1 MTPSLSRP
9 SGSATLRGLASEQV
23 VPPAPGRAPPTAAQT
38 PGGAGRMGPGF
49 DPAFWR
55 GLRGCL
61 CCAVRGMT
69 ASPPR
74 FAAWRARVPGPLAR
88 SAPLLLLLLW
98 TAAASQGHPR
108 NGPRIS
114 AVWKESETHG
124 QPVTQS
130 ELATTLVLASTPE
143 SQLLAPRAIPQGPH
157 QCPPASSL
165 GRSSPTISS
174 AKPYSTPCRPP
185 GSPAFR

>member
-114 AVWKESETHG
+114 AVWKGPFLRDLTNVLQRPVWDAHHQRSLQPSPTARPAGLRAAQPSADSLQQRDSEAL
-124 QPVTQS
+124 Q
-130 ELATTLVLASTPE
+130 LVLLPV
-143 SQLLAPRAIPQGPH
+143 
-157 QCPPASSL
+157 L
-165 GRSSPTISS
+165 G
-174 AKPYSTPCRPP
+174 
-185 GSPAFR
+185 

>member
-1 MTPSLSRP
+1 
-9 SGSATLRGLASEQV
+9 
-23 VPPAPGRAPPTAAQT
+23 
-38 PGGAGRMGPGF
+38 MGPGF

-114 AVWKESETHG
+114 AVWKGGWSGG
-124 QPVTQS
+124 QRGPAGDAARGGGGGVRY
-130 ELATTLVLASTPE
+130 
-143 SQLLAPRAIPQGPH
+143 PRGCVRAALGPGLPPQGA
-157 QCPPASSL
+157 C
-165 GRSSPTISS
+165 
-174 AKPYSTPCRPP
+174 
-185 GSPAFR
+185 GSG